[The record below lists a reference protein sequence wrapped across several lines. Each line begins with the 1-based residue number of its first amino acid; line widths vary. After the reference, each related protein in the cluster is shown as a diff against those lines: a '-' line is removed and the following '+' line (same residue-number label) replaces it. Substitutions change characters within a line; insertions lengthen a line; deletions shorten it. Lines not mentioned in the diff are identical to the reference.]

1 MSNLAWT
8 FRRLNI
14 YYLLLHT
21 TTITMDEVDQDST
34 GNPLAVVNIVSDLL
48 LVIFIHGFKGDNDT
62 FGKFPERLQHIL
74 TETVP
79 NSSVECIVFPVY
91 ETKGNLNEAVV
102 RFSDWLTELTV
113 NKEVAHGGGAG
124 KAKIVLCGHSM
135 GGLLSADSIIEFFR
149 TRPDTSAPLW
159 PKIVA
164 CISFD
169 TPYYGLHPYVFKN
182 TATKAAQ
189 YANAAKSVGSAIW
202 GSFTNNQSAA
212 SGSGTAPL
220 AAITAPP
227 TTESGWSKWAPI
239 AYTVGGVVTAAAA
252 AGGAA
257 YWRRDDLG
265 VGYSWAT
272 DHMKYVRNLWDED
285 ALKRRVDS
293 LIEIEKK
300 EGVIFR
306 NLYTLLPAIPL
317 VHNLDRTFMIL
328 PKTDKR
334 AMEHFLPAVNNIA
347 TDELQAHTGM
357 FAAHS
362 NDGYYKLGLDAAG
375 FVREAVMLSRGT
387 LEPEIP
393 IDPKLEKE
401 ERRDAEMDEP
411 KGKETSPA
419 QDSETTSSS
428 STE

>member
-1 MSNLAWT
+1 MSDLDPRALIHILTTIMSNV
-8 FRRLNI
+8 
-14 YYLLLHT
+14 
-21 TTITMDEVDQDST
+21 ESDST
-34 GNPLAVVNIVSDLL
+34 GNPLTVVNVVSDLL

-62 FGKFPERLQHIL
+62 FGKFPDRLQHVL

-79 NSSVECIVFPVY
+79 NSTAECIVFPVY
-91 ETKGNLNEAVV
+91 ETKGDLNEAVV

-113 NKEVAHGGGAG
+113 MKEVAHGGGAG
-124 KAKIVLCGHSM
+124 KAKLVLCGHSM
-135 GGLLSADSIIEFFR
+135 GGLLAADSIIEFYR

-182 TATKAAQ
+182 TATKAAE
-189 YANAAKSVGSAIW
+189 YANVAKSVGSAIW
-202 GSFTNNQSAA
+202 SSFTSRNMGN
-212 SGSGTAPL
+212 GTGTAPV

-227 TTESGWSKWAPI
+227 TSENAWSKWAPV
-239 AYTVGGVVTAAAA
+239 ALTVGGVVTAAAA

-285 ALKRRVDS
+285 ALKRRVNL
-293 LIEIEKK
+293 LIEIEKM

-306 NLYTLLPAIPL
+306 TFYTLLPAIPL

-328 PKTDKR
+328 PNTDRR
-334 AMEHFLPAVNNIA
+334 AMDHFLPAINNTA

-362 NDGYYKLGLDAAG
+362 NDGYYKLGLEAAG
-375 FVREAVMLSRGT
+375 LIREAVMLSRGV
-387 LEPEIP
+387 LQPETQ
-393 IDPKLEKE
+393 IDPQLEKE
-401 ERRDAEMDEP
+401 EKKAAEME
-411 KGKETSPA
+411 KEQVVEENKTEERESTAA
-419 QDSETTSSS
+419 QNTQSASAT
-428 STE
+428 